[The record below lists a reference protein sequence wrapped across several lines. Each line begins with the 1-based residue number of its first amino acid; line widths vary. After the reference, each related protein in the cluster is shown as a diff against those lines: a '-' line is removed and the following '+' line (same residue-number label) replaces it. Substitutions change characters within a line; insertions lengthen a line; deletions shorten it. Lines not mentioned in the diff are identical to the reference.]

1 MRVRP
6 RRETNALPPIQAS
19 RSPSA
24 ELAIA
29 LPRERTRR
37 SARATFAHRVGRPLG
52 LDPLLLEL
60 RESYRDE
67 VLAGVGEH
75 DDPVEAV
82 ARLGA
87 RLFLQQALRTKSRGS
102 SVASAVSAPA
112 ARGSRPTRQPSRG
125 WQRVSPSRR
134 IVQQLVA
141 QLFSSPRRLRPW
153 RAICARLSPV
163 GNPAGSRAL
172 VSNARWPGRFACRRR
187 RNREIGCRCRGRA
200 RGRRER
206 LRWGRRR

>member
-6 RRETNALPPIQAS
+6 RRETSALPPIQAS

-52 LDPLLLEL
+52 LDPLLLES

-75 DDPVEAV
+75 DNPLEAV

-87 RLFLQQALRTKSRGS
+87 RLFLQQALRARSRSS

-112 ARGSRPTRQPSRG
+112 ARRARPRRQTGRG

-141 QLFSSPRRLRPW
+141 PLFSSPRRLRLW
-153 RAICARLSPV
+153 RAICATRLSQMDTAAGNRAPV
-163 GNPAGSRAL
+163 S
-172 VSNARWPGRFACRRR
+172 SARWPGRFACRRR
-187 RNREIGCRCRGRA
+187 RSREIGCRCRGRA

-206 LRWGRRR
+206 